1 MTPAPSKQTEMDQ
14 DSQPSEVAAKAVLLE
29 ECEEQFGLLQKL
41 QNEIIL
47 ADTEANDDQSNEAVN
62 RLIAVTSELEQWQE
76 MEPKLLTTSPDV
88 LLAVG
93 KEELQRLNSQLKMVL
108 SCSQAKLDAQKKI
121 LKREQTWQAEK
132 KEALNAVCEKITR
145 LQCENEKSEHSV
157 LQDMKRK
164 INNLKDYHSSL
175 MEMLSDMLAEHFPL
189 PDPQGN
195 GTKKKRAAAYDAEI
209 NLISLSEIIERL
221 TNKTLETPHD
231 PYVTTDDTFWP
242 PYTEM
247 LLRNDIPQTDK
258 TDELIVFKSER
269 ERVISGQETDSA
281 FAVAQYRAPG
291 SVKGEITDLLANAG
305 VPLFASSPGVEM
317 MGFP

>member
-1 MTPAPSKQTEMDQ
+1 MTPTPSKQREMEQ
-14 DSQPSEVAAKAVLLE
+14 DAQSSQSSEAAAKAVLLE

-47 ADTEANDDQSNEAVN
+47 ADTEANDDPSNEAVN
-62 RLIAVTSELEQWQE
+62 RLIAITSELEQWQE
-76 MEPKLLTTSPDV
+76 MEPKLLTTNPEV

-93 KEELQRLNSQLKMVL
+93 KEELQRLNNQLKMVL
-108 SCSQAKLDAQKKI
+108 SCSQAKLDTQKKI

-132 KEALNAVCEKITR
+132 KEALDAVCEKITR
-145 LQCENEKSEHSV
+145 LQRENEKSEHSV

-164 INNLKDYHSSL
+164 INNLKDYHSGL

-195 GTKKKRAAAYDAEI
+195 GTKKKRIFQAAAYDAEI
-209 NLISLSEIIERL
+209 NLISLSEIIESL

-247 LLRNDIPQTDK
+247 LLRNGIATRHPEDCNKIRL
-258 TDELIVFKSER
+258 EF
-269 ERVISGQETDSA
+269 
-281 FAVAQYRAPG
+281 F
-291 SVKGEITDLLANAG
+291 
-305 VPLFASSPGVEM
+305 F
-317 MGFP
+317 

>member
-1 MTPAPSKQTEMDQ
+1 MSPAPSKQTEMEQ
-14 DSQPSEVAAKAVLLE
+14 SSPSSDDAGCMAAKAVLLE
-29 ECEEQFGLLQKL
+29 DCEQQFGLLQKL

-47 ADTEANDDQSNEAVN
+47 ADTEADDEAVN
-62 RLIAVTSELEQWQE
+62 RLIAITSELEQWQE
-76 MEPKLLTTSPDV
+76 MEPKLLTTNPEV
-88 LLAVG
+88 LVAVG
-93 KEELQRLNSQLKMVL
+93 KEELQRLNCQLKMVL
-108 SCSQAKLDAQKKI
+108 SYSQAKLDAQKKI

-132 KEALNAVCEKITR
+132 KEALNAVSEKITR
-145 LQCENEKSEHSV
+145 LRHENEKSEHSI

-189 PDPQGN
+189 PDPLGN

-247 LLRNDIPQTDK
+247 LLRNAIAIRHPEDCNKIR
-258 TDELIVFKSER
+258 L
-269 ERVISGQETDSA
+269 
-281 FAVAQYRAPG
+281 
-291 SVKGEITDLLANAG
+291 
-305 VPLFASSPGVEM
+305 EM
-317 MGFP
+317 FF

>member
-1 MTPAPSKQTEMDQ
+1 MEQDVQSSQSSDDAGCMD
-14 DSQPSEVAAKAVLLE
+14 AAKAVLLE

-41 QNEIIL
+41 QNEIIM
-47 ADTEANDDQSNEAVN
+47 ADTEAYDDHSNEAVN
-62 RLIAVTSELEQWQE
+62 RMIAITSELEQWQE
-76 MEPKLLTTSPDV
+76 MEPKLLTTNTEV

-93 KEELQRLNSQLKMVL
+93 KEELQRLHSQLKMVL

-132 KEALNAVCEKITR
+132 QEALNAVTEKIIR
-145 LQCENEKSEHSV
+145 LQHEKEKSEHSV
-157 LQDMKRK
+157 SQDMKRK
-164 INNLKDYHSSL
+164 IHHLKKYHSSL

-195 GTKKKRAAAYDAEI
+195 GSKKKRAAAYDAAEI

-231 PYVTTDDTFWP
+231 PYVTIDDTFWP

-247 LLRNDIPQTDK
+247 LLRNGIAMRHPEDCNKIRL
-258 TDELIVFKSER
+258 ENF
-269 ERVISGQETDSA
+269 
-281 FAVAQYRAPG
+281 F
-291 SVKGEITDLLANAG
+291 
-305 VPLFASSPGVEM
+305 
-317 MGFP
+317 

>member
-1 MTPAPSKQTEMDQ
+1 MEREAQS
-14 DSQPSEVAAKAVLLE
+14 SQSSEAAAKAVLLE

-62 RLIAVTSELEQWQE
+62 RLIAITSELEQWQE
-76 MEPKLLTTSPDV
+76 MEPKLLTTSPEV

-93 KEELQRLNSQLKMVL
+93 KEELQRLNNQLKMVL

-121 LKREQTWQAEK
+121 LKR
-132 KEALNAVCEKITR
+132 C
-145 LQCENEKSEHSV
+145 
-157 LQDMKRK
+157 
-164 INNLKDYHSSL
+164 
-175 MEMLSDMLAEHFPL
+175 
-189 PDPQGN
+189 
-195 GTKKKRAAAYDAEI
+195 RA
-209 NLISLSEIIERL
+209 
-221 TNKTLETPHD
+221 
-231 PYVTTDDTFWP
+231 
-242 PYTEM
+242 
-247 LLRNDIPQTDK
+247 
-258 TDELIVFKSER
+258 FKSTKER
-269 ERVISGQETDSA
+269 EREISGQETDSA

>member
-1 MTPAPSKQTEMDQ
+1 MEQ
-14 DSQPSEVAAKAVLLE
+14 DTRSPQSSEAAAKAVLLE

-62 RLIAVTSELEQWQE
+62 RLIAITSELEQWQE
-76 MEPKLLTTSPDV
+76 MEPKLLTTSPEV

-145 LQCENEKSEHSV
+145 LQCDNEKSEHSV

-164 INNLKDYHSSL
+164 ISSLKDYHSSL

-209 NLISLSEIIERL
+209 NLISLSEIIEKL

-231 PYVTTDDTFWP
+231 PYVITDDTFWP

-247 LLRNDIPQTDK
+247 LLRNGVATRHPEDCNKIRLEHFFNLTS
-258 TDELIVFKSER
+258 TYLNLIYVYS
-269 ERVISGQETDSA
+269 
-281 FAVAQYRAPG
+281 
-291 SVKGEITDLLANAG
+291 
-305 VPLFASSPGVEM
+305 
-317 MGFP
+317 

>member
-1 MTPAPSKQTEMDQ
+1 MTPAPSKQTEMEREAQ
-14 DSQPSEVAAKAVLLE
+14 SSQSSEAAAKAVLLE

-62 RLIAVTSELEQWQE
+62 RLIAITSELEQWQE
-76 MEPKLLTTSPDV
+76 MEPKLLTTSPEV

-93 KEELQRLNSQLKMVL
+93 KEELQRLNNQLKMVL

-145 LQCENEKSEHSV
+145 LQRENEKSEHSV

-221 TNKTLETPHD
+221 TNKSLETPHD

-247 LLRNDIPQTDK
+247 LLRNGIATRHPEDCSKIRL
-258 TDELIVFKSER
+258 ENF
-269 ERVISGQETDSA
+269 
-281 FAVAQYRAPG
+281 F
-291 SVKGEITDLLANAG
+291 
-305 VPLFASSPGVEM
+305 
-317 MGFP
+317 

>member
-1 MTPAPSKQTEMDQ
+1 MEQ
-14 DSQPSEVAAKAVLLE
+14 DNQSSQSSDDAGCMMAAKAVLIE

-47 ADTEANDDQSNEAVN
+47 ADTEAKDDESNEAVN
-62 RLIAVTSELEQWQE
+62 RLIAITSELEQWQE
-76 MEPKLLTTSPDV
+76 MDPKLLTTNPEV

-108 SCSQAKLDAQKKI
+108 SCSQAKLDAQKKS

-132 KEALNAVCEKITR
+132 KEALNAVSEEITR
-145 LQCENEKSEHSV
+145 LQHENEKSEHSI
-157 LQDMKRK
+157 LKDMKRK

-189 PDPQGN
+189 PDPLGN
-195 GTKKKRAAAYDAEI
+195 GTKKKR
-209 NLISLSEIIERL
+209 RL

-247 LLRNDIPQTDK
+247 ILRNGIAIRHPEDCNKIRL
-258 TDELIVFKSER
+258 ENF
-269 ERVISGQETDSA
+269 
-281 FAVAQYRAPG
+281 F
-291 SVKGEITDLLANAG
+291 
-305 VPLFASSPGVEM
+305 
-317 MGFP
+317 